1 MGCLEESC
9 TIYPEYPDIFKAL
22 ETVTHAGSADGAE
35 EIKLVLAEK
44 NQLQAELQRCL
55 QEMQQKDLHF
65 QQINSKV
72 TWSSSSDPE
81 KLTSVWAGTTL
92 ECC

>member
-1 MGCLEESC
+1 MDYLENSC

-22 ETVTHAGSADGAE
+22 ETASLVGSADGAE
-35 EIKLVLAEK
+35 EIKHVLAEK

-65 QQINSKV
+65 QQMNSKV
-72 TWSSSSDPE
+72 AWNSSPDPE
-81 KLTSVWAGTTL
+81 MLM
-92 ECC
+92 